1 MKDDMEASQEM
12 PFVSLVHLGHRIQA
26 LLWIVT
32 EEELGY
38 EIWSTSYLNEFS
50 KRKKYELISNCCSDG

>member
-12 PFVSLVHLGHRIQA
+12 PFVSLVHLAYRIQA

-50 KRKKYELISNCCSDG
+50 N